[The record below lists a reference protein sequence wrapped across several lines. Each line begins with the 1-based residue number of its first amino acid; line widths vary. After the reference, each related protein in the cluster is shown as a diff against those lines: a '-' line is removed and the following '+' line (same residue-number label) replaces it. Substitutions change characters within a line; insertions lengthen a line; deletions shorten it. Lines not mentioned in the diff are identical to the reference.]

1 MNGNTVAERSNAN
14 GNEMWNKRST
24 YIAVNSILVAFLFLS
39 VSFNKEY
46 LRPAFE
52 GIPVLNVLP
61 GSYPNF
67 IAAYVISLFPAYPIL
82 TKRFGGTR
90 GTSIIVATAIGVF
103 VILTI
108 EEIAPIFGAST
119 VRDGYDIIAN
129 AFGSTSAVLTVL
141 ALRRIVSHGKNETEA
156 HEAVGR

>member
-1 MNGNTVAERSNAN
+1 
-14 GNEMWNKRST
+14 MWHKRST
-24 YIAVNSILVAFLFLS
+24 SIAVNSILFAFLFLS

-52 GIPVLNVLP
+52 GIPILSILT

-82 TKRFGGTR
+82 TKRFTSTR
-90 GTSIIVATAIGVF
+90 STSIIVATAIGVL

-108 EEIAPIFGAST
+108 EEMAPLFGASE
-119 VRDGYDIIAN
+119 VRDVYDIIAS
-129 AFGSTSAVLTVL
+129 AFGSSCAVLTFIS
-141 ALRRIVSHGKNETEA
+141 LRRVVTRGKNE
-156 HEAVGR
+156 VGSQGIVASLEK

>member
-1 MNGNTVAERSNAN
+1 MNGNTVAERSTGN
-14 GNEMWNKRST
+14 GNEMWHKRST
-24 YIAVNSILVAFLFLS
+24 YIAVNSILLAFLFLS

-46 LRPAFE
+46 LRPAFA
-52 GIPVLNVLP
+52 GIPALDILT

-82 TKRFGGTR
+82 TKRFTGTR

-108 EEIAPIFGAST
+108 EEIAPIWGASK
-119 VRDGYDIIAN
+119 VRDVYDIIAN
-129 AFGSTSAVLTVL
+129 AFGSTCAVLTIL
-141 ALRRIVSHGKNETEA
+141 ALRRIISHGKNETESR
-156 HEAVGR
+156 EAVGR